1 MIGVESGRSGYIVG
15 PSDDARTDLTAVKAT
30 YQRPHHART
39 TRLDAGFLPYCGCLG
54 RGRRGEVL
62 WRAARDVRER
72 RVDRALRERG
82 GRERAR
88 DAPLEDD
95 FTLNNS
101 RRLAVQA
108 PAPATLLRARPL

>member
-15 PSDDARTDLTAVKAT
+15 PSDDARTDLAAVKAT
-30 YQRPHHART
+30 YRRPHHART

-72 RVDRALRERG
+72 RVDRATA
-82 GRERAR
+82 RAR
-88 DAPLEDD
+88 WA
-95 FTLNNS
+95 
-101 RRLAVQA
+101 
-108 PAPATLLRARPL
+108 